1 MDTTALVKDMIEDG
15 KRIIEQLTHDG
26 FEVTTAFWLKK
37 ADNSRWYFYVVSPLW
52 EKEGSFVG
60 YQQLHTSIRRLGPE
74 WIDPSEVRLIGPT
87 NPIARDV
94 LAAHRRTAGTKASPT
109 WWGGTHLGNVTV
121 EDAYLYPLP
130 AVASS

>member
-1 MDTTALVKDMIEDG
+1 MIEDG
-15 KRIIEQLTHDG
+15 QRIIEQLSHDG

-37 ADNSRWYFYVVSPLW
+37 AENGRWYFYVVSPVI

-60 YQQLHTSIRRLGPE
+60 YQQLQLSIRRLGSK
-74 WIDPSEVRLIGPT
+74 WIDPLEARLIGPK

-94 LAAHRRTAGTKASPT
+94 LAVHQHAPGAKASPM
-109 WWGGTHLGNVTV
+109 WWGGTQLGNVSV